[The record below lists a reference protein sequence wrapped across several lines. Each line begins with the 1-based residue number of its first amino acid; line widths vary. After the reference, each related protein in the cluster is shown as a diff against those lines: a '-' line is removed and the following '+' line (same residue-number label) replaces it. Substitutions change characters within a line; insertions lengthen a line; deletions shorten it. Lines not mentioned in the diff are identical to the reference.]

1 MTVTIN
7 FDQEFS
13 GFLSLSAIREF
24 LRWRVDAGDAGDI
37 YDTDGVGVG
46 YWEAIDGEIVVT
58 TFA

>member
-24 LRWRVDAGDAGDI
+24 LRWRVAEGDAGDI
-37 YDTDGVGVG
+37 YDAEGNGVG
-46 YWEAIDGEIVVT
+46 YWHFVDDNVVVT